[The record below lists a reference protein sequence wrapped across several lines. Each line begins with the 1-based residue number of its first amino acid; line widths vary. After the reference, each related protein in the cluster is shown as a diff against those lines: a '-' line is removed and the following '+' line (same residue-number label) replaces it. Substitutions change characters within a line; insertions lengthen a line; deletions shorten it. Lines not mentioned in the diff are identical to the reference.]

1 MILRSPKALPG
12 PRIVTVPQTF
22 TIKATPLIYEN
33 IFQSVLCGTLGP
45 DKSVSW
51 VVSGG
56 GSGEEGKEKLF
67 KAKDRSHILF
77 YTLFSQIL
85 ARGRPQTTFNKS
97 VENDCFLGQK
107 SLGNGR

>member
-1 MILRSPKALPG
+1 MK
-12 PRIVTVPQTF
+12 TF
-22 TIKATPLIYEN
+22 FKVC
-33 IFQSVLCGTLGP
+33 SVEHWVQINRYLG
-45 DKSVSW
+45 SCR
-51 VVSGG
+51 GA